1 MPGIFCTICNRA
13 GTGKNVSIATLKC
26 GHVFHENC
34 IIKSFE
40 EHKKCPYCEKFAD
53 SMIRLETP
61 LVSDP
66 IPFINVDDIID
77 LTKDEDDELV
87 STLKD
92 QIVKFSSSINE
103 TLNDMSKKTTAFIGD
118 FYKNATSDEKLRDR
132 IGRARTVVE
141 IDTAEDDVS
150 TISNHSRSRSR
161 SPLGSRSLY
170 SQHSV
175 RPDIDTDDEEY
186 YNDVDN
192 EKISD
197 HKNVYLI
204 DRHGKEYD
212 ENGSVIGSK
221 RNCYSSKFKIKRERF
236 STDYES
242 VMEYEVARENV
253 VQLNK
258 VETMMENREKIDGFY
273 SKERYYELL
282 TRAVPMYFQQYFE
295 VTLKLDA
302 DCIVNCNQALEQ
314 LMNML
319 ILIMPDEFTSDCVK
333 ITYYSNVVKNGKHY
347 GYKIQFFFRYPKYS
361 VLYID
366 DRYKLRNH
374 KYYSTIY
381 KERYYSNRI
390 SQHLLFN

>member
-1 MPGIFCTICNRA
+1 MSGIFCTICNR
-13 GTGKNVSIATLKC
+13 TETSKNVSIATLKC
-26 GHVFHENC
+26 GHVFHEKC

-40 EHKKCPYCEKFAD
+40 AHKKCPYCEKFAD

-61 LVSDP
+61 LVSVP
-66 IPFINVDDIID
+66 TPFINVDDIID

-103 TLNDMSKKTTAFIGD
+103 TFNDISKKTTAFIGD

-132 IGRARTVVE
+132 SGRARTNTV
-141 IDTAEDDVS
+141 DDPDDVS

-161 SPLGSRSLY
+161 SPLGSQHSR
-170 SQHSV
+170 HSV

-212 ENGSVIGSK
+212 ENGSVIVSE
-221 RNCYSSKFKIKRERF
+221 RNCYSSKFNIKRERF
-236 STDYES
+236 STDCES
-242 VMEYEVARENV
+242 VMNYEVARENV
-253 VQLNK
+253 RQLNK
-258 VETMMENREKIDGFY
+258 VETMMENREKIDGYY
-273 SKERYYELL
+273 SNERYYELL

-302 DCIVNCNQALEQ
+302 DCIKNYNQAFEQ
-314 LMNML
+314 LMDML

-333 ITYYSNVVKNGKHY
+333 LTYYSNVVKSGEHY

-366 DRYKLRNH
+366 YRYKLRNH
-374 KYYSTIY
+374 KYYFNIY
-381 KERYYSNRI
+381 KERYYNNRI